1 MPVAYLA
8 LGSNLGD
15 SLVLLKD
22 AVSLLSNEK
31 DIIVSNKSKI
41 YETEPYGG
49 VSQDNFLNAVVKIET
64 SLTPIELL
72 DVIQEIEIKLGRE
85 RIIRWGP
92 RTIDIDI
99 LLMEGIEMTSERLN
113 IPHIELVK
121 RSFVLIPLKDVYEN
135 KTLFGESIDQLIEDT
150 GNKDDVW
157 QSKESW

>member
-22 AVSLLSNEK
+22 AVTLLSNEK
-31 DIIVSNKSKI
+31 NIIVSNKSKI

>member
-22 AVSLLSNEK
+22 AVTLLSNEK